1 MMTKYI
7 KWTPGDGYNV
17 AELAE
22 AARTVRNGGLVS
34 FPTETVYGLGAN
46 GLVPE
51 AARKIY
57 EAKGRPS
64 DNPLILHIAELEQ
77 LGDIVSH
84 VPDIAAKLADQFWPG
99 PLTMIFEKA
108 ACVPYDTTG
117 GLDTVAVRM
126 PAHEG
131 ALEFLRAA
139 AVPVAAP
146 SANVSGRPSPTRA
159 EHVREDLDG
168 KIDLI
173 IDGGQ
178 VGIGLE
184 STIVDLTGKIPVI
197 LRPGA
202 ITRQMLSD
210 VVGEVVTDPA
220 LMTVA
225 PDVKPKAPGMKYRHY
240 APRAEMIVFRGT
252 EAEMADQ
259 INERLRIYCSDGIHR
274 PEEVG
279 ILATEETAIRY
290 SSGQVLTAGSRE
302 KGTVG
307 RAIYGTLRAFDEL
320 RVKLILSE
328 SFYGL
333 EQEEAIMNR
342 LLKAAGQCGKY
353 SGVVEDTD

>member
-7 KWTPGDGYNV
+7 KWTPGGGYDA
-17 AELAE
+17 AELEE
-22 AARTVRNGGLVS
+22 AVRTVRNGGLVS

-51 AARKIY
+51 AARRIY

-64 DNPLILHIAELEQ
+64 DNPLILHIAERGQ
-77 LGDIVSH
+77 LSGIVSQ
-84 VPDIAAKLADQFWPG
+84 VPDIAWKLADQFWPG

-108 ACVPYDTTG
+108 DCVPYDTTG

-159 EHVREDLDG
+159 EHVKEDLDG
-168 KIDLI
+168 RIDLI

-184 STIVDLTGKIPVI
+184 STIVDLTEGIPVI

-210 VVGEVVTDPA
+210 VVGEVVMDQA
-220 LMTVA
+220 LMAAA

-240 APRAEMIVFRGT
+240 APRAEMIVFRGSET
-252 EAEMADQ
+252 EMADQ
-259 INERLRIYCSDGIHR
+259 INEQLRVYCRDGIHR

-279 ILATEETAIRY
+279 ILATEETAGRY
-290 SSGQVLTAGSRE
+290 PSGRVLTAGSRE

-307 RAIYGTLRAFDEL
+307 RAIYGTLRTFDEL
-320 RVKLILSE
+320 QVKLILSE

-353 SGVVEDTD
+353 SKPAEDTD